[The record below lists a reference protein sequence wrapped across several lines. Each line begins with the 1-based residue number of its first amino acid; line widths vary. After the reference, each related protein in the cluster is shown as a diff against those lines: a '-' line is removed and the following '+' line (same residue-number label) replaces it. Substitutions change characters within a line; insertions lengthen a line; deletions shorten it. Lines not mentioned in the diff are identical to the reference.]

1 MTILEMTVSAGV
13 MILIITVIRALAID
27 RLPKRLFV
35 ALWGVVLLRLLVPFS
50 IPFHF
55 SLFSLAQDSAY
66 SSNSS
71 AVYSHNV
78 KLVREA
84 KLSVQSVQSN
94 HISSIDIWTVLWL
107 TGITLAALFFVFAY
121 LWNFRRFRAAKTV
134 DNAFTNNWLTS
145 HRLRRIISIRESSK
159 VTAPLTY
166 GIFRPVIIVPVG
178 MDWEDTDTLNYAFSH
193 EYIHIIRFDA
203 LLRILLIAA
212 LCAHW
217 FNPLVWVM
225 YILALRDIELSCDE
239 RVVRGFGLES
249 RRAYA
254 LSLLKME
261 ETRRYINAFASGFSK
276 NAARER
282 LRAIMK
288 LRKATAIR
296 TVVSVFLVM
305 FSFLAFCTCTD
316 AAAID
321 VLVES
326 PDLIRLPA
334 EEISESCGNKISL
347 HWLQEGGFVKLRI
360 SGKGEGTFG
369 FFLCSD
375 YSDEAV
381 GQWITL
387 DGSSQ
392 VFWLETPEKG
402 YYYICVIRDYQR
414 NYEEDD
420 FYKYKV
426 SYTAY
431 TQDGKRAARWKRDT
445 VDGCM
450 RIEHAYTSDMWTDIH
465 PEYDTRF

>member
-1 MTILEMTVSAGV
+1 MTLLEMTVSAGL
-13 MILIITVIRALAID
+13 MILIITVIRAIAID

-35 ALWGVVLLRLLVPFS
+35 TLWGVVLLRLLIPLAVPF
-50 IPFHF
+50 HL

-66 SSNSS
+66 SSNPS
-71 AVYSHNV
+71 AVFTHNG

-84 KLSVQSVQSN
+84 RLSVQSVQSN
-94 HISSIDIWTVLWL
+94 HISSVDIWTVLWL
-107 TGITLAALFFVFAY
+107 IGIIIAALFFVFAY
-121 LWNFRRFRAAKTV
+121 LWNIRRFRAAKTV
-134 DNAFTNNWLTS
+134 DNAFTNNWLAS
-145 HRLRRIISIRESSK
+145 HPLLRTISIRESSK

-193 EYIHIIRFDA
+193 EYIHIRRFDA
-203 LLRILLIAA
+203 LLRVLLVAA

-239 RVVRGFGLES
+239 RVVREFGLES

-276 NAARER
+276 NAANER

-288 LRKATAIR
+288 LRR
-296 TVVSVFLVM
+296 TSALRAVVSAFLVM
-305 FSFLAFCTCTD
+305 CSLLAFCTD

-326 PDLIRLPA
+326 PDLIRTPA
-334 EEISESCGNKISL
+334 EEITKSCGDKSHLIQM
-347 HWLQEGGFVKLRI
+347 QEGDFIKLMVV
-360 SGKGEGTFG
+360 GKGEGVFG

-375 YSDEAV
+375 AADEAV
-381 GQWITL
+381 GKWIAL
-387 DGSSQ
+387 DGSRHIIW
-392 VFWLETPEKG
+392 FEAPAKG
-402 YYYICVIRDYQR
+402 DYYLCVSRDYQR
-414 NYEEDD
+414 NFDASD
-420 FYKYKV
+420 
-426 SYTAY
+426 SYTY
-431 TQDGKRAARWKRDT
+431 TINYTGYASDGKRADRWNRGGF
-445 VDGCM
+445 DGSCK
-450 RIEHAYTSDMWTDIH
+450 TSYSYIPDNVH
-465 PEYDTRF
+465 PEYDNRF